1 MKKSFLLFL
10 ALVSLRLGAN
20 EGKWMPQLIAALN
33 YSEMQAM
40 GLRLT
45 PEQLYSINQS
55 SVKDAVASLGGFCTA
70 EIISSEGLLLTNH
83 HCGYDAIQN
92 HSTVEHDYL
101 KDGFWAMDRSQEI
114 PNQGL
119 TASFVVR
126 IEDVTAQMLA
136 ELNDGMSETERNAKI
151 AEVGKKLADKA
162 CEGTHYN
169 GFVRAFFHGNEF
181 YLFVMETFKDVR
193 LVGAPPSAI
202 GKFGGDTDNWM
213 WPRHTGDFSMFR
225 IYTGPDGKPAEYA
238 EDNIPLKPKHFFP
251 INLDGVRDGD
261 FSMVYGFPGRTD
273 RYLSSY
279 GVQQAIDHYNP
290 AVVKVRDAKLA
301 VMRKYMKAD
310 PAVNIQY
317 ASTYA
322 QVANYWKYYIGQT
335 EQLVNNKVYDKKKAL
350 EDRFEEWVK
359 ASPDRTARYGT
370 VLQDFAS
377 AYAATDPYQEYEVYN
392 REALL
397 TGSSVTLFGL
407 RAGRLIGNWEKAAQ
421 EKEAAYKASKDPAER
436 AKADAAYAKTEAA
449 ARQGLQG
456 LAEAHFKDF
465 HSPLEQES
473 MVRVF
478 DLYANDIA
486 PNLHP
491 DFIAKNKGKFEKYVS
506 KAWGKSVTTDRA
518 RFDAALAEPDFD
530 KLRKDPMIGMAAEV
544 YDMYVKG
551 APGVEAAEEQQIK
564 AYRKFSAGLREM
576 MPEGKFSPDANS
588 TLRMS
593 YGKVGS
599 YEPQDGVKYHT
610 VTTLQGILQ
619 KEDPNNDEFV
629 VPARLKELALAND
642 YGPYADENG
651 QLVVNF
657 ISDNDITG
665 GNSGSPVLN
674 AYGELIGTAFDG
686 NWEAMSGDIY
696 FEDQLQRT
704 ISVDIRYTL
713 FVVDK
718 YAGARHLIDEMTLVR
733 RR

>member
-1 MKKSFLLFL
+1 MKKSFILFL
-10 ALVSLRLGAN
+10 ALFSIQLRAN
-20 EGKWMPQLIAALN
+20 EGKWLPQLMAALN
-33 YSEMQAM
+33 YSDMQAM

-55 SVKDAVASLGGFCTA
+55 SIKDAVASLGGFCTA

-92 HSTVEHDYL
+92 HSTVENDYL
-101 KDGFWAMDRSQEI
+101 KDGFWAMDRAAEL

-126 IEDVTAQMLA
+126 IEDVTTQMLA
-136 ELNDGMSETERNAKI
+136 ELNDGMTETERNAKI
-151 AEVGKKLADKA
+151 AEVGKRLSDKA

-181 YLFVMETFKDVR
+181 YLFVMETYKDVR
-193 LVGAPPSAI
+193 LVGAPPSSI

-213 WPRHTGDFSMFR
+213 WPRHTGDFSIFR
-225 IYTGPDGKPAEYA
+225 IYTGPDGKPAAYS

-251 INLDGVRDGD
+251 ISLDGVQEKD
-261 FSMVYGFPGRTD
+261 FSMVFGFPGSTD
-273 RYLSSY
+273 RYLSSH
-279 GVQQAIDHYNP
+279 GVKQAIDEYNP
-290 AVVKVRDAKLA
+290 AVVKVRDLKLSI
-301 VMRKYMKAD
+301 MRKYMKAD

-350 EDRFEEWVK
+350 EDRFEAWVK
-359 ASPDRTARYGT
+359 ADADRTARYGN
-370 VLQDFAS
+370 VIEDFVS
-377 AYAATDPYQEYEVYN
+377 AYAATTPYQRFDVYN

-397 TGSSVTLFGL
+397 TGSSSVLFGL
-407 RAGRLIGNWEKAAQ
+407 RAGRLIGNWEKALL
-421 EKEAAYKASKDPAER
+421 EKEAVYKADKDPAKR
-436 AKADAAYAKTEAA
+436 AEADAAYAKVEESTRNSLNA
-449 ARQGLQG
+449 
-456 LAEAHFKDF
+456 LADAHFKDF
-465 HSPLEQES
+465 YSPLEKES
-473 MVRVF
+473 LAKVLE
-478 DLYANDIA
+478 LYAQDID
-486 PNLHP
+486 PSMQP
-491 DFIAKNKGKFEKYVS
+491 KFVSKNKGKFEKYVD
-506 KAWGKSVTTDRA
+506 KAWKKSIATDRA
-518 RFDAALAEPDFD
+518 RFDEALKDPDFD
-530 KLRKDPMIGMAAEV
+530 KLRKDPIVSMAAEA
-544 YDMYVKG
+544 YDLYVNG
-551 APGVEAAEEQQIK
+551 APAVAEQEEKLAK

-576 MPEGKFSPDANS
+576 MPDQRFSPDANS

-599 YEPQDGVKYHT
+599 YEPQDGIKYHT
-610 VTTLQGILQ
+610 TTTLNGIIQ

-629 VPARLKELALAND
+629 VPARLKELALAGD
-642 YGPYADENG
+642 YGPYADEQG

-686 NWEAMSGDIY
+686 NWEAMSGDIF

-704 ISVDIRYTL
+704 ISVDVRYTL
-713 FVVDK
+713 FVIDK
-718 YAGARHLIDEMTLVR
+718 YAGAKHLIDEMTLVR